1 MTDHNALG
9 DETSDSLTVLG
20 KGIRNA
26 LLIELALGLIVWLVW
41 RIAT

>member
-1 MTDHNALG
+1 MTDQDAFG
-9 DETSDSLTVLG
+9 DETSASLTGLG

-26 LLIELALGLIVWLVW
+26 LLIEFVIGLIVWLVW